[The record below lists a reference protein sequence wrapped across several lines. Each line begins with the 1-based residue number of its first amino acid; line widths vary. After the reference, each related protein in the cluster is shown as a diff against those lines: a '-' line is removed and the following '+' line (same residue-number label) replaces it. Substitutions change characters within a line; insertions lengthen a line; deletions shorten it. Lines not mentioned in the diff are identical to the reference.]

1 MPTKPG
7 SRADKQKGRQDLSY
21 RPSCLVIGKDY
32 FLAAAFLSV
41 PLLATPVHAAG
52 DGGSD
57 TPNCTGGK
65 VWDKAKKKCVDPQR
79 GMIDDDSIYE
89 TGRDLAMA
97 GRYGEAITVLSLA
110 ADKSDPRILNYL
122 GYSHRKAGRV
132 LVGLGYYREALIR
145 DPGNYAAIAG
155 EGAAMVEKG
164 AVERAR
170 RNLAQLES
178 LCGGSCPETRAL
190 ATAIAQGPRSSK
202 VLTAEAV
209 MPDAVVTQNL
219 SGEAQISSA
228 NSATTAR

>member
-1 MPTKPG
+1 MKRTFPK
-7 SRADKQKGRQDLSY
+7 
-21 RPSCLVIGKDY
+21 

-132 LVGLGYYREALIR
+132 LVGLGYYREALIQ
-145 DPGNYAAIAG
+145 DPDYTLVREYMG
-155 EGAAMVEKG
+155 EAYLQNGDVQA
-164 AVERAR
+164 AVEQLGEIEKRCGKGCR
-170 RNLAQLES
+170 EYTMLAEQ
-178 LCGGSCPETRAL
+178 
-190 ATAIAQGPRSSK
+190 I
-202 VLTAEAV
+202 
-209 MPDAVVTQNL
+209 DAYRK
-219 SGEAQISSA
+219 S
-228 NSATTAR
+228 